1 MSSNSSVPII
11 KTSDID
17 MNNQL
22 IFNTGDNIDNN
33 NFKKELIKVLEKG
46 LERIASKFLTIE
58 NEEIYLLLNDI
69 RFSFLVLVTELKS
82 LRNKID
88 L

>member
-1 MSSNSSVPII
+1 MITLHGPRPDSDLVSKTYVNSNY
-11 KTSDID
+11 
-17 MNNQL
+17 L
-22 IFNTGDNIDNN
+22 DNN
-33 NFKKELIKVLEKG
+33 NVKKELIKVLEKG

>member
-1 MSSNSSVPII
+1 MNSNSSVPII
-11 KTSDID
+11 KTSNID
-17 MNNQL
+17 MNNHL
-22 IFNTGDNIDNN
+22 IFDTGDSIENN
-33 NFKKELIKVLEKG
+33 KFKKELIKVLEKG
-46 LERIASKFLTIE
+46 LERIASKFLAIE
-58 NEEIYLLLNDI
+58 NEEIYLLLDDI

>member
-22 IFNTGDNIDNN
+22 IFNTGDNIGHN
-33 NFKKELIKVLEKG
+33 NFKKELIKVLEIG

-69 RFSFLVLVTELKS
+69 RFSFLLLVTELKS